1 MNKLHIRSLALGA
14 ALSLAMGG
22 TALAGVI
29 TFGSLASQQV
39 TSLGPSA
46 TVTQNGVTLNAWAVV
61 GSGTPPVWADSTCP
75 SKLSGGTTSNPCLFY
90 KFTSG
95 VMSETGLGLV
105 PNPNQEIF
113 NPAGIALKVTTPN
126 EYLSSV
132 NIGSVQTG
140 ESWQVLGCS
149 MAGPGFGSCNSLGGG
164 VGGQNGTSMVTV
176 SGLNATHYD
185 SYIVDVPCMNDSTS
199 CMIDGKNY
207 GATNG
212 SNNIV
217 LMSATTVP
225 EPGTLALMAAGL
237 FGLGWMV
244 RRRRARQ

>member
-29 TFGSLASQQV
+29 NFGSLNATENS
-39 TSLGPSA
+39 SLGPSI
-46 TVTQNGVTLNAWAVV
+46 TVNQNNVTLNAWAVV
-61 GSGTPPVWADSTCP
+61 ASGTPPSWTNSTCP
-75 SKLSGGTTSNPCLFY
+75 MAGSTGTTANPCLFFKY
-90 KFTSG
+90 TSG
-95 VMSETGLGLV
+95 DMSETGLGLT
-105 PNPNQEIF
+105 PNPNDEIF
-113 NPAGIALKVTTPN
+113 NPAGIALQVTTPN
-126 EYLSSV
+126 EFLSSV

-149 MAGPGFGSCNSLGGG
+149 MSDSMLGSCASLGEG
-164 VGGQNGTSMVTV
+164 VGGMNGTSMVTV

-185 SYIVDVPCMNDSTS
+185 AYIVDVPCADKSA
-199 CMIDGKNY
+199 CDG
-207 GATNG
+207 TTTDG